1 MEDKGD
7 TITFLEI
14 LEHWDA
20 LEADLHHYFQI
31 DMGSDIVRQ
40 RDWRWFAV
48 RVKWLLKQDSA
59 TARAVRPPEEPSDTT
74 GYGNA

>member
-14 LEHWDA
+14 LEHWDT

-48 RVKWLLKQDSA
+48 RVKWLLQQDSA